1 MTTTTIRYTITKTR
15 GVLAGM
21 TIRDQTLTF
30 PSKAS
35 ANDWVR
41 GVRTNVRN
49 GSLDYTLD
57 EVLFS

>member
-30 PSKAS
+30 PSKVS
-35 ANDWVR
+35 ANEWVR
-41 GVRTNVRN
+41 GVRANVRN

-57 EVLFS
+57 EVVFS

>member
-1 MTTTTIRYTITKTR
+1 MTTTTARYTITFTR
-15 GVLAGM
+15 GILAGI
-21 TIRDQTLTF
+21 TVRDQTLKF

-41 GVRTNVRN
+41 GVRANVRN

>member
-1 MTTTTIRYTITKTR
+1 MTTTTARYTITFTR
-15 GVLAGM
+15 GILAGI

-30 PSKAS
+30 PSKSS

-41 GVRTNVRN
+41 GVRANVRN
-49 GSLDYTLD
+49 GSLNYTLD